1 MKKRVIAH
9 LKGDIKGFK
18 KEAAEDRKLIKALKH
33 EKKESAK
40 HEKAEHKKKV
50 AVKKRVV
57 KKKVAK
63 KHSKPG
69 HAKFKKVMKE
79 FKAGKL
85 HSGSKKGPKVVSPKQ
100 AVAIAFSEDRRAD
113 KTAKGGK

>member
-33 EKKESAK
+33 EKKESKK
-40 HEKAEHKKKV
+40 HEKSEHKKKSV
-50 AVKKRVV
+50 SKKRSA
-57 KKKVAK
+57 KKKV
-63 KHSKPG
+63 SKPG
-69 HAKFKKVMKE
+69 HAKFEKVLKE
-79 FKAGKL
+79 FGAGKL
-85 HSGSKKGPKVVSPKQ
+85 HSGSKKGPKVRKKSQ
-100 AVAIAFSEDRRAD
+100 ALAIAYSEDRRAD